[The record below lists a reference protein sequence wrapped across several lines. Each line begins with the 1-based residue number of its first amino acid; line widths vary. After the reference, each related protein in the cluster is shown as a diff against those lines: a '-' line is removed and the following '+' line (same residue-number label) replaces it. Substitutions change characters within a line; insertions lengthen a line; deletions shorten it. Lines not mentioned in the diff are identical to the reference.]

1 MVSRYDAIA
10 CLSMHKCFTFPDSV
24 GHGALTVL
32 ACVLL
37 TEILLAAV
45 QRQDMVEGVRATA
58 SAAASQGRMEWGA
71 AKSMLKAYERLLDS
85 YTYLSL

>member
-1 MVSRYDAIA
+1 MCTY
-10 CLSMHKCFTFPDSV
+10 
-24 GHGALTVL
+24 ALL
-32 ACVLL
+32 QISCCAL
-37 TEILLAAV
+37 

-71 AKSMLKAYERLLDS
+71 ARSMLKAYERLLDS